1 MVSCRAQGCRN
12 AARFFVPIAHP
23 DRKPMRL
30 LGSRFEWTM
39 RMLVPSAMS
48 ANLISTLE
56 NGVVSDAPE
65 A

>member
-1 MVSCRAQGCRN
+1 
-12 AARFFVPIAHP
+12 
-23 DRKPMRL
+23 MRL
-30 LGSRFEWTM
+30 SGSRFEWTM